1 MRLSK
6 FNELMTDEFGV
17 EYAEVIKRDSVL
29 TALGDINA
37 LEAIRRGIDPREVW
51 LAVCEQQ
58 GVPEARRHGL
68 NKIPKK

>member
-6 FNELMTDEFGV
+6 FNELLTDEFGAA
-17 EYAEVIKRDSVL
+17 YAEVIKRDSVL
-29 TALGDINA
+29 TALGDITA
-37 LEAIRRGIDPREVW
+37 IEAIKRGIDPRVVW
-51 LAVCEQQ
+51 MAICDQQ